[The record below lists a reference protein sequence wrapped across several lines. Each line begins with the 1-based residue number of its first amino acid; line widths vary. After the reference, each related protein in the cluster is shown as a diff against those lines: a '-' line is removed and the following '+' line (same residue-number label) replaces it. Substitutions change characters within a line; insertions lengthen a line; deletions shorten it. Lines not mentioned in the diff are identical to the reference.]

1 MPDFLRLWDG
11 KRGADAQ
18 VKGIGIR
25 GALDPHSASCYA
37 TARILLG
44 QFVFLV
50 IATAAMGQQPTL
62 ESCSTIEGMRGQQ
75 IVLTGANLPP
85 KPESVRVRLGTLI
98 LPVVEAGASSLKFRI
113 PSDAPLGQQ
122 PLSVIVAVGENKE
135 EITITPTLTG
145 GKKFFTVISEEVG
158 PLKVESVAPLVS
170 YPSQENYFDFKIVGQ
185 GFSRR
190 GNDNQLEI
198 EKQGVLRIRWDETEN
213 NTADLD
219 RKKYDGRGFVV
230 SDRQLEIHDVGKG
243 TYRPPLKLRVRVGDQ
258 VTDAV
263 LVTFAVVGEKT
274 PLLASIGVLIALL
287 VIVVLVTKSGLGSR
301 QNPDGPQVS
310 LIARF
315 VLDPETD
322 TYSLSKLQFYL
333 WTFAAVFG
341 YCFLTISR
349 SLIQGQ
355 FELAD
360 IPEGLPGIIGAS
372 AGTTILATGIT
383 NAKGPKG
390 AGPVH
395 PSLSDLITTGGVVAP
410 ERFQFLIWTLL
421 GVGSFA
427 FLIALHDPA
436 NLKDLPKI
444 PSGFLYLMGISS
456 AGYLGGKFARKPGPV
471 VDTVVAQ
478 EGSLKLELRGRNL
491 ATDAMFRIATTDIT
505 YELVSNEKRD
515 STVASEVDKKAKL
528 QVITKEDAPNS
539 EAFAKALL
547 LTIAKPEDAW
557 LSTEQEITI
566 TNPDGQKAVATFTA
580 ARKAAD
586 VAEQIGQVS
595 EALQTAIANAST

>member
-1 MPDFLRLWDG
+1 MIPLRTKLEPGVDRSRHSG
-11 KRGADAQ
+11 QGPFARHPKHRIALGHAA
-18 VKGIGIR
+18 VRVIGQ
-25 GALDPHSASCYA
+25 LV
-37 TARILLG
+37 LL
-44 QFVFLV
+44 VM
-50 IATAAMGQQPTL
+50 ATAAMGQQPTL
-62 ESCSTIEGMRGQQ
+62 VQSSTTEGMRGQQ
-75 IVLTGANLPP
+75 IVLAGANLPTA
-85 KPESVRVRLGTLI
+85 PERVRVRLGTLI
-98 LPVVEAGASSLKFRI
+98 LPVVETEASSLTFRI

-135 EITITPTLTG
+135 EVTITPTLT
-145 GKKFFTVISEEVG
+145 GKKFFTVISDEVG
-158 PLKVESVAPLVS
+158 PLKLESIAPLVS
-170 YPSQENYFDFKIVGQ
+170 YPSQANYFDFKIVGQ

-198 EKQGVLRIRWDETEN
+198 EKQGVLRIRWDDTEN

-219 RKKYDGRGFVV
+219 HSKYNGRGFVV
-230 SDRQLEIHDVGKG
+230 SDRQLEIRDVDKG

-258 VTDAV
+258 VTDPV
-263 LVTFAVVGEKT
+263 LVTFAIVGEKT
-274 PLLASIGVLIALL
+274 PLWASIGVLIALL
-287 VIVVLVTKSGLGSR
+287 LIVVLVTKSGLGSK

-471 VDTVVAQ
+471 IDTVVAQ

-491 ATDAMFRIATTDIT
+491 ATDAIFRIATTEIT
-505 YELVSNEKRD
+505 YELLSSEKRD
-515 STVASEVDKKAKL
+515 STAASEVDKKAKL

-580 ARKAAD
+580 ARKQPAKD
-586 VAEQIGQVS
+586 IGTLIGEFKEKSRQAV
-595 EALQTAIANAST
+595 ENAPT

>member
-1 MPDFLRLWDG
+1 MVALPSSRLHPLVDHFCHG
-11 KRGADAQ
+11 ERLLARRK
-18 VKGIGIR
+18 
-25 GALDPHSASCYA
+25 HSIAFCRA
-37 TARILLG
+37 ARILIG
-44 QFVFLV
+44 QLFFLV
-50 IATAAMGQQPTL
+50 LASGALGQQPSLASSSIT
-62 ESCSTIEGMRGQQ
+62 EGMRGQQ
-75 IVLTGANLPP
+75 IVLTGANLPT
-85 KPESVRVRLGTLI
+85 KPENVRVRLGTVDA
-98 LPVVEAGASSLKFRI
+98 PVVEASPTSLKFRI

-122 PLSVIVAVGENKE
+122 PLSVIVAVGDNKE

-145 GKKFFTVISEEVG
+145 GKKFFSVISDEVG
-158 PLKVESVAPLVS
+158 PLKLESISPLVS
-170 YPSQENYFDFKIVGQ
+170 YPSQENHFDFKVVGQ

-190 GNDNQLEI
+190 GDDNQLEI
-198 EKQGVLRIRWDETEN
+198 EKQGVLRIRWDQTDN

-219 RKKYDGRGFVV
+219 RAKYDGRGFVV
-230 SDRQLEIHDVGKG
+230 NDRQLEIRDVDKG

-258 VTDAV
+258 VSDAV
-263 LVTFAVVGEKT
+263 LITFAVVREKT
-274 PLLASIGVLIALL
+274 PLWASIGVLIALL
-287 VIVVLVTKSGLGSR
+287 VIVVLVTSSGMGSKSTPR
-301 QNPDGPQVS
+301 GPKVS
-310 LIARF
+310 LIGRF

-383 NAKGPKG
+383 NARGPKG

-471 VDTVVAQ
+471 IDTVVAQ
-478 EGSLKLELRGRNL
+478 EGSLKIELRGRNL
-491 ATDAMFRIATTDIT
+491 ATDATFRIGTTEIT

-515 STVASEVDKKAKL
+515 STVASEVDKKGKL

-547 LTIAKPEDAW
+547 LTIADPEEAW
-557 LSTEQEITI
+557 LGADQELTI
-566 TNPDGQKAVATFTA
+566 TNPDGQKAVTTFTA
-580 ARKAAD
+580 TRKPPATGSATQSGELSDAAEHAD
-586 VAEQIGQVS
+586 A
-595 EALQTAIANAST
+595 ALAV

>member
-1 MPDFLRLWDG
+1 MHRVVAPERVSEE
-11 KRGADAQ
+11 KPP
-18 VKGIGIR
+18 
-25 GALDPHSASCYA
+25 LDTGGRAVCQA
-37 TARILLG
+37 AARILIG
-44 QFVFLV
+44 QLVFLV
-50 IATAAMGQQPTL
+50 MAAAAMGQEPTL
-62 ESCSTIEGMRGQQ
+62 SPSSTTEGMRGQQ
-75 IVLTGANLPP
+75 IVLKGENLPTA
-85 KPESVRVRLGTLI
+85 PESVRVRLGTVVI
-98 LPVVEAGASSLKFRI
+98 LPVAEPDPSSLTFRI
-113 PSDAPLGQQ
+113 PDNAPLGPQ
-122 PLSVIVAVGENKE
+122 PLSVIVAAGENKE

-145 GKKFFTVISEEVG
+145 GKKFFTVINDQVG
-158 PLKVESVAPLVS
+158 PLKLDSVAPLVA
-170 YPSQENYFDFKIVGQ
+170 YPSKTDYFDFKIIGQ

-190 GNDNQLEI
+190 GDDNLLEI
-198 EKQGVLRIRWDETEN
+198 EKQGVLRIRWDDTEDN
-213 NTADLD
+213 SADLD
-219 RKKYDGRGFVV
+219 RAKYDGRGFVV
-230 SDRQLEIHDVGKG
+230 SDRELKIRDVNKG

-258 VTDAV
+258 VTDSV

-274 PLLASIGVLIALL
+274 PLYASIGVLVGLL

-301 QNPDGPQVS
+301 QTSSGLTVG
-310 LIARF
+310 LIGRF

-395 PSLSDLITTGGVVAP
+395 PSLADLITTGGVVAP

-444 PSGFLYLMGISS
+444 PTGFLYLMGISS

-471 VDTVVAQ
+471 IDTVVAQ
-478 EGSLKLELRGRNL
+478 AGSLKIELRGRNL
-491 ATDAMFRIATTDIT
+491 ATDATFRIATTEIT
-505 YELVSNEKRD
+505 YKLESTEKPESAAANE
-515 STVASEVDKKAKL
+515 VNKKAKL
-528 QVITKEDAPNS
+528 QVITKEDPPNS

-547 LTIAKPEDAW
+547 LTIVEPEATWLTAK
-557 LSTEQEITI
+557 QELTI
-566 TNPDGQKAVATFTA
+566 INPDGQKAVATFAVEQNQTKDQTVQIIDTTHHDQDVLSTA
-580 ARKAAD
+580 
-586 VAEQIGQVS
+586 
-595 EALQTAIANAST
+595 T